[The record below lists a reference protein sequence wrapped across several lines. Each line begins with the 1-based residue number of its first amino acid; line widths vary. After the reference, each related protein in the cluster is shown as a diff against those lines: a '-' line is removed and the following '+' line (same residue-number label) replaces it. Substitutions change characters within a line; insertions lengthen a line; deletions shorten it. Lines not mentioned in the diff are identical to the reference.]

1 METQKITP
9 SKFGMNYGLY
19 LGGLM
24 VIISI
29 LMYATDMALEGTQW
43 PVYLYYIA
51 FPVIILFAISK
62 YKKLNANALSLGEA
76 LKLGLIIALISA
88 LVYVAYIFIFN
99 YLIDTEFHNK
109 MSELVREHCLDAVKH
124 VVSTMHDESLSP
136 KVRMVAAVEILNRGL
151 GRPVDLQ
158 MHLTMQAGSELKDV
172 NAMSDSELEA
182 LARTLT
188 PTHQNKPDID
198 IIDAEFTET

>member
-9 SKFGMNYGLY
+9 GKFGMNYGLY

-43 PVYLYYIA
+43 PVYLYYVA

-76 LKLGLIIALISA
+76 LKLGLIIAVISA

-99 YLIDTEFHNK
+99 YLIDTEFNNK
-109 MSELVREHCLDAVKH
+109 MIEAAETKIAESELPVETKEAQLKMVKMFSSPSVGSLAWIALSMIFGLVYSLIGGLVMKREASND
-124 VVSTMHDESLSP
+124 
-136 KVRMVAAVEILNRGL
+136 
-151 GRPVDLQ
+151 
-158 MHLTMQAGSELKDV
+158 
-172 NAMSDSELEA
+172 
-182 LARTLT
+182 
-188 PTHQNKPDID
+188 
-198 IIDAEFTET
+198 